1 MSEPTRAEKAE
12 IVPAERSWRQLV
24 WEATLLL
31 PNLVKL
37 LSRMI
42 RDPRVPRRRKLVAG
56 VVLGYLVSPI
66 DLIPDIVPVLG
77 QADDVLLVAFAIR
90 HLMEGAGNDIVLEHW
105 DGDPDLLEIID
116 TLLQWG
122 SDLLPKPVR
131 RFLT

>member
-1 MSEPTRAEKAE
+1 
-12 IVPAERSWRQLV
+12 
-24 WEATLLL
+24 
-31 PNLVKL
+31 
-37 LSRMI
+37 MI

-56 VVLGYLVSPI
+56 VVMGYLVSPI

-90 HLMEGAGNDIVLEHW
+90 HLMEGAGDEIVLEHW

>member
-1 MSEPTRAEKAE
+1 MSGPSDSE
-12 IVPAERSWRQLV
+12 IVPADRSWRQLV

-37 LSRMI
+37 LARLI
-42 RDPRVPRRRKLVAG
+42 RDPRITRRRKIVAG

-66 DLIPDIVPVLG
+66 DLIPDIVPILG

-90 HLMEGAGNDIVLEHW
+90 HLMEGAGHDIVMEHW
-105 DGDPDLLEIID
+105 DGDPNLLEIID
-116 TLLQWG
+116 ALLEWG
-122 SDLLPKPVR
+122 SDLLPQPVR

>member
-1 MSEPTRAEKAE
+1 MSEPIKAE

-42 RDPRVPRRRKLVAG
+42 RDPRVPRRRKLIAG

-66 DLIPDIVPVLG
+66 DLIPDIIPVLG
-77 QADDVLLVAFAIR
+77 QADDVLLVAFAIK
-90 HLMEGAGNDIVLEHW
+90 HLMEGAGNDIVMEHW
-105 DGDPDLLEIID
+105 DGDPNLLEIID
-116 TLLQWG
+116 TLLEWG

>member
-56 VVLGYLVSPI
+56 IVLGYLVSPI

>member
-1 MSEPTRAEKAE
+1 MTEPIKPE

-56 VVLGYLVSPI
+56 DVLGYLVSPI

-90 HLMEGAGNDIVLEHW
+90 HLMEGAGDEIVLEHW

>member
-1 MSEPTRAEKAE
+1 MSESTRPEKAE
-12 IVPAERSWRQLV
+12 IVPAERSWRELV

-37 LSRMI
+37 LGRMI

-90 HLMEGAGNDIVLEHW
+90 HLMEGAGNDIVMEHW

>member
-1 MSEPTRAEKAE
+1 MTEPIKPE

-56 VVLGYLVSPI
+56 VVMGYLVSPI

-90 HLMEGAGNDIVLEHW
+90 HLMEGAGDEIVLEHW